1 MKVNSIGVFMS
12 YRTTFEQWSEIG
24 LADREFHYYK
34 ELSKKGYK
42 IILFTYGGKND
53 EKIFKKY
60 KKFQDINFTI
70 MPMCKNSFFPFTRIG
85 TLFTVI
91 LFILQNRAIL
101 SKLNFVKTK
110 QMSGAWVAL
119 LVSKLYKAKF
129 IFRFGYNLLE
139 FDKLKKIFLLRRLWN
154 TLLVNIYFKSCYI
167 IIGTAWIKD
176 FEYNSKFVLQENWI
190 DTNSFSTDKDI
201 RYKQLKKNRK
211 YLTIGRLEK
220 QKNHLLAIKVLG
232 KLKKKLSIIGEGS
245 QFSFLNN
252 FVKKNKFNIKLL
264 GQLKYHEVIK
274 NCKSHTFYISSSKF
288 EGNPKSIIEAMAAG
302 MICILPNV
310 EGVSNLVTNKVN
322 GYVYDLN
329 EQSLE
334 NLIIK
339 INKSPIK
346 TLNKI
351 SQKASTLARKRFN
364 IQSALRK
371 EQDIYAK

>member
-1 MKVNSIGVFMS
+1 MS
-12 YRTTFEQWSEIG
+12 YRTTFKNWSETG

-34 ELSKKGYK
+34 ELSKKGYN

-70 MPMCKNSFFPFTRIG
+70 MPMCKKTFFPSTRIG

-91 LFILQNRAIL
+91 LFILLNRAIL
-101 SKLNFVKTK
+101 AKLDFVKTK
-110 QMSGAWVAL
+110 QMSGAWLAL
-119 LVSKLYKAKF
+119 LVSQFFKAKF
-129 IFRFGYNLLE
+129 IFRFGFNLLE
-139 FDKLKKIFLLRRLWN
+139 FDKLKKTFLLRKLWN
-154 TLLVNIYFKSCYI
+154 KFLINIYFKKCYR
-167 IIGTAWIKD
+167 IIGTTLIKN
-176 FEYNSKFVLQENWI
+176 FKYNSKFVLQENWI
-190 DTNSFSTDKDI
+190 DVNSFSTGKDI
-201 RYKQLKKNRK
+201 RYKQLKNNRK

-232 KLKKKLSIIGEGS
+232 KLKKNLSIIGEGS
-245 QFSFLNN
+245 QFSFLNI
-252 FVKKNKFNIKLL
+252 FVKKNKFDIKFL
-264 GQLKYHEVIK
+264 GQLKYPEVIK

>member
-1 MKVNSIGVFMS
+1 MI
-12 YRTTFEQWSEIG
+12 
-24 LADREFHYYK
+24 
-34 ELSKKGYK
+34 
-42 IILFTYGGKND
+42 
-53 EKIFKKY
+53 
-60 KKFQDINFTI
+60 
-70 MPMCKNSFFPFTRIG
+70 
-85 TLFTVI
+85 
-91 LFILQNRAIL
+91 
-101 SKLNFVKTK
+101 
-110 QMSGAWVAL
+110 
-119 LVSKLYKAKF
+119 
-129 IFRFGYNLLE
+129 
-139 FDKLKKIFLLRRLWN
+139 
-154 TLLVNIYFKSCYI
+154 
-167 IIGTAWIKD
+167 
-176 FEYNSKFVLQENWI
+176 QENWI
-190 DTNSFSTDKDI
+190 DVNSFSTNKDI
-201 RYKQLKKNRK
+201 RYKQLKNNRK

-232 KLKKKLSIIGEGS
+232 KLKKNLSIIGEGS
-245 QFSFLNN
+245 QFSYLNN
-252 FVKKNKFNIKLL
+252 FVKKNKYNIKFL
-264 GQLKYHEVIK
+264 GQLKYNEVIK

-310 EGVSNLVTNKVN
+310 EGVSNLVTNRVN

>member
-1 MKVNSIGVFMS
+1 MS
-12 YRTTFEQWSEIG
+12 YRTTFENWSETG
-24 LADREFHYYK
+24 LADREFNYYK
-34 ELSKKGYK
+34 ELSKKGYN

-70 MPMCKNSFFPFTRIG
+70 MPMCKKTFFPSTRIG

-91 LFILQNRAIL
+91 LFILLNRAIL
-101 SKLNFVKTK
+101 AKLDFVKTK
-110 QMSGAWVAL
+110 QMSGAWLAL
-119 LVSKLYKAKF
+119 LVSQFFKAKF

-139 FDKLKKIFLLRRLWN
+139 FDKLKKTFLLRRLWN
-154 TLLVNIYFKSCYI
+154 TLLVNICFKKCHR
-167 IIGTAWIKD
+167 IIGTTSIKN
-176 FEYNSKFVLQENWI
+176 FEYNSKFVIQENWI
-190 DTNSFSTDKDI
+190 DVNSFSTNKDI
-201 RYKQLKKNRK
+201 RYKQLKNNRK

-232 KLKKKLSIIGEGS
+232 KLKKNLSIIGEGS
-245 QFSFLNN
+245 QFSYLNN
-252 FVKKNKFNIKLL
+252 FVKKNKYNIKFL
-264 GQLKYHEVIK
+264 GQLKYNEVIK

-310 EGVSNLVTNKVN
+310 EGVSNLVTNRVN

-329 EQSLE
+329 EKSLE

-339 INKSPIK
+339 IDNSPIA

-351 SQKASTLARKRFN
+351 SYKASTLARKRFN
-364 IQSALRK
+364 IQTALSK
-371 EQDIYAK
+371 EQEIYAK